1 MTFKYIINYTKKV
14 CYNFEQTKILQLDG
28 SENDFFDSLPILM
41 GYGRMTYN
49 KPCEWL
55 GDIIGVANTIDDSI
69 KILDYI
75 YLDW

>member
-1 MTFKYIINYTKKV
+1 
-14 CYNFEQTKILQLDG
+14 
-28 SENDFFDSLPILM
+28 M